1 MRERVEAPQRKEQD
15 GPVSKVPCKGDL
27 SSLLEKERE
36 GVRERMKVEKCPICE
51 AKGSLHVKWVLN
63 KIKKRYEPYYGVAHY
78 NRETKRLRWCYVN
91 RRIAMQ
97 LIHDSF
103 PNTRDF
109 T

>member
-1 MRERVEAPQRKEQD
+1 
-15 GPVSKVPCKGDL
+15 
-27 SSLLEKERE
+27 
-36 GVRERMKVEKCPICE
+36 MKVQKCPRCE

-78 NRETKRLRWCYVN
+78 NRETKRLRWCYVD
-91 RRIAMQ
+91 RKTAAVLMRDA
-97 LIHDSF
+97 L